1 MKQFTLSQQLRI
13 LGVLALVLLGTEFI
27 NLLLSN
33 WLNQF
38 GIRPRDPGNLPGIFL
53 APWLH
58 ANLTHFA
65 SNFLPLLLFMWL
77 SMQWGKLTFLKSTL
91 LIWLGAGLL
100 VWLFGRNAMHIGAS
114 GIVYGYLGFLILGGF
129 YSKKLHLLIISVVI
143 AVLYGGMIFGVLPLQ
158 RFVSFEYHLFG
169 FLMGLLSAHLWAK
182 SA

>member
-1 MKQFTLSQQLRI
+1 
-13 LGVLALVLLGTEFI
+13 
-27 NLLLSN
+27 
-33 WLNQF
+33 
-38 GIRPRDPGNLPGIFL
+38 
-53 APWLH
+53 
-58 ANLTHFA
+58 
-65 SNFLPLLLFMWL
+65 MWL
-77 SMQWGKLTFLKSTL
+77 SMQWGKFTFIKSTL
-91 LIWLGAGLL
+91 LIWLGAGLC
-100 VWLFGRNAMHIGAS
+100 VWLLGRNAMHIGAS

>member
-1 MKQFTLSQQLRI
+1 MKQFTLPQQLRL
-13 LGVLALVLLGTEFI
+13 LGILALTLLGSEFI
-27 NLLLSN
+27 NLMLTN
-33 WLNQF
+33 GLNQF
-38 GIRPRDPGNLPGIFL
+38 GIRPRVPESLPGILL
-53 APWLH
+53 APFLH

-65 SNFLPLLLFMWL
+65 SNFLPLLLFVWL
-77 SMQWGKLTFLKSTL
+77 SMQWGKTTFVKSTL
-91 LIWLGAGLL
+91 LIWLGAGLC

-114 GIVYGYLGFLILGGF
+114 GIVYGYLGFIILGGF